1 MVRVGLEWLGWF
13 RVVRLV
19 RVGKVSLRW
28 LRVVKVVRVG
38 LDRLKLVLGDEVGLG
53 WFGSVRV
60 SLG

>member
-1 MVRVGLEWLGWF
+1 M
-13 RVVRLV
+13 
-19 RVGKVSLRW
+19 
-28 LRVVKVVRVG
+28 VKVVRVG